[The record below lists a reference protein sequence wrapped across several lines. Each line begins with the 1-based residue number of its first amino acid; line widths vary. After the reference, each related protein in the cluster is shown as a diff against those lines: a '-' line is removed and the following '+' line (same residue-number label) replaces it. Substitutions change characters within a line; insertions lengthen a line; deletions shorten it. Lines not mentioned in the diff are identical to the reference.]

1 MTEKELT
8 YIAKM
13 DRRMLPYRIWI
24 IGLSLVL
31 LLSFIVMAIDP
42 ILGVIMAFV
51 WLGIFAFYV
60 VIYAV
65 KLKQVKAAIKKELI
79 AAQQAQARQRLILMS

>member
-42 ILGVIMAFV
+42 IRYI
-51 WLGIFAFYV
+51 
-60 VIYAV
+60 
-65 KLKQVKAAIKKELI
+65 
-79 AAQQAQARQRLILMS
+79 S